1 MLCPRVQATVSYS
14 YSRSTEPDHNIIF
27 SLKYYLIGF
36 YVFLFLLIFRFG
48 NGLFKKAQS
57 KKGQYAIFKQIAK
70 KKKNKS
76 TSKHALETKASK

>member
-1 MLCPRVQATVSYS
+1 
-14 YSRSTEPDHNIIF
+14 
-27 SLKYYLIGF
+27 
-36 YVFLFLLIFRFG
+36 FRFG